1 MRIFCK
7 FWFCISAIFLLTLL
21 VGCGKAEYSVKDF
34 ADVTVVGYTEHGT
47 LSIKVK
53 DSAVNK
59 IYADGKKDKTAA
71 LRFAETFDFT
81 YEGQDEEDSYFS
93 NGDIVTINVTYDKS
107 LASALGVS
115 FVDSSF
121 QYTIDGLEDKLETS
135 PFEGLNVKFSGVAPY
150 GSVQLDKS
158 NCIQYVID
166 NVTFHCDNYDLS
178 NGDKV
183 VVYADFNSEIAER
196 NGYVFT
202 EEVKKYTV
210 VGLSKYVKTMSDV
223 SYDETTAKMRK
234 MVETYMSEDED
245 NYKSFNW
252 FFGEEDS
259 DSDEETEN
267 DEQDNELTFD
277 SNIMDDNEFFT
288 NNDDYDNEDDNDGE
302 DSFNSSAEKKKK
314 KVSDVQRIKND
325 FVLSDFKVKFD
336 YIPVS
341 CYYSMNRVELSDNFF
356 YSIYKIK
363 GTFLCEESGGSGFI
377 KPGDTLVGE
386 LYIISKLAGGS
397 VDIKNNLYYE
407 DSVLKNYHSYSIHS
421 VPKYQDV
428 EAELFGSTSYMVETL
443 PYIEDEDAYRAF
455 VRKLETKTKRKEE
468 SHITID
474 TSNDKEDEKKRES
487 SQDEVSS
494 NADEIQDGEY
504 TDYSEYG
511 DDIQYYDSQ
520 GELYDDNGGAEE
532 YDPGNDYGY
541 GEDGYDAGDF

>member
-1 MRIFCK
+1 MKNFCK
-7 FWFCISAIFLLTLL
+7 LWFCISAFSLILLLA
-21 VGCGKAEYSVKDF
+21 GCSKAEYSVKDF
-34 ADVTVVGYTEHGT
+34 ADITVVGYTEHGT

-53 DSAVNK
+53 DSAVNQ

-71 LRFAETFDFT
+71 LRFAETFDFS
-81 YEGQDEEDSYFS
+81 YDGKDEEDSYFS
-93 NGDIVTINVTYDKS
+93 NGDTVTINVTYDKNM
-107 LASALGVS
+107 ANALGLN
-115 FVDSSF
+115 FIDSSF
-121 QYTIDGLEDKLETS
+121 QYTIDGLEDKLESS

-183 VVYADFNSEIAER
+183 VVYADFNAEIAER

-202 EEVKKYTV
+202 EDVKKYTV

-234 MVETYMSEDED
+234 MVETYISEGED

-252 FFGEEDS
+252 YFGDEDTDS
-259 DSDEETEN
+259 DDEEQGVSEN
-267 DEQDNELTFD
+267 DGLTFD
-277 SNIMDDNEFFT
+277 SDIIEEDPFFA
-288 NNDDYDNEDDNDGE
+288 NNDENEENNELDE
-302 DSFNSSAEKKKK
+302 DISNTTSSGKKKK
-314 KVSDVQRIKND
+314 KISEVQKIKND

-363 GTFLCEESGGSGFI
+363 GTFVCEESGGSGFI

-386 LYIISKLAGGS
+386 LYVISSLAGGS
-397 VDIKNNLYYE
+397 VDIKNNLFYE
-407 DSVLKNYHSYSIHS
+407 DSVVRNYHSYSIHS
-421 VPKYQDV
+421 VPKYEDV
-428 EAELFGSTSYMVETL
+428 EAELFESTSYMVETL
-443 PYIEDEDAYRAF
+443 PYVEDEDAYRVF
-455 VRKLETKTKRKEE
+455 VRKLETKTRRKEE

-474 TSNDKEDEKKRES
+474 TSNDKEEEKKR
-487 SQDEVSS
+487 VSS
-494 NADEIQDGEY
+494 TDETSSEETENPDGEY
-504 TDYSEYG
+504 EDYTGNDE
-511 DDIQYYDSQ
+511 DIQYYDPQEDYNS
-520 GELYDDNGGAEE
+520 GYDENEDVD
-532 YDPGNDYGY
+532 YYDYGY
-541 GEDGYDAGDF
+541 DQEVYDADDF